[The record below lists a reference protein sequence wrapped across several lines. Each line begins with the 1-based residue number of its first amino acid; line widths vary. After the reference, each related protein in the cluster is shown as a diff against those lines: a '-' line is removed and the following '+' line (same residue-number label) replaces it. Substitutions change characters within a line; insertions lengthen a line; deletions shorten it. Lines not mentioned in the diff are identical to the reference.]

1 MTIGG
6 KLIVAKVIRIYPL
19 DIGVRKNPV
28 KENVVRNRRD
38 GYYRLSPLQRT
49 TRWPATVLILNSRLA
64 KDNLARPLDLQTVA
78 PEAEPRKYQALES
91 SGIPILNAFLPGC
104 ALGTLF
110 SKR

>member
-49 TRWPATVLILNSRLA
+49 TRWLVTVSILNSRGGKA
-64 KDNLARPLDLQTVA
+64 I
-78 PEAEPRKYQALES
+78 E
-91 SGIPILNAFLPGC
+91 C
-104 ALGTLF
+104 
-110 SKR
+110 